1 MTDATE
7 ADSPSPSTPSP
18 RRTGRGRRSVWRVL
32 GLTFGVVLIVILIL
46 LALLYLNRRAA
57 TRQVLIGWL
66 ERQGVEA
73 DMKVERVELDGLTA
87 SIRIGDPA
95 DPDVLV
101 ERVEVD
107 YAIGAPWSKTGL
119 SVTPSRIRLLRPVVR
134 ASFKDGKL
142 SLGSLDPVIEQFTSQ
157 PPRPDSR
164 GPLVLVESGR
174 LRLDTD
180 YGPVAV
186 LADARVD
193 DGKLMQLNARLPE
206 TSLRSGD
213 MSANGLK
220 AAVQLTTT
228 GDRVALRASASAD
241 AASMTGLN
249 GRGATIT
256 LTGDF
261 PYPDMKTRRGD
272 GRAQLNAVLAAE
284 QLGSDQTEVRDLTT
298 RLDFDG
304 QVSGWIE
311 AFRIEGGLQGRTG
324 ASRINTPDASATGA
338 QVSVS
343 EGRVVLARDAQNF
356 NWRFDGPAVLTA
368 ARAAGAGLDG
378 RDVRVESRALTIGG
392 RGGAVEAQGPLA
404 LNAASL
410 TWDEMTLRGV
420 SAAANLDVVADQGLR
435 VLVNGGLRSSSAA
448 WPLFGPSAPDDIVEL
463 AGMKRALGDF
473 ALEVPSFSVAV
484 SSSSSRVVLNRAA
497 VIRPRNGGVLT
508 LTPAQ
513 TPIFS
518 ARDGAAGGGALSLTA
533 TRGEGL
539 PEAAF
544 AIPAWRL
551 TPSGFT
557 ATLDGRAGLDF
568 DLARG
573 IEVETRGELASSNGR
588 LTYVAADCSALTIE
602 RLEMDDSD
610 VTDIAGQICP
620 TNKPLVTVMDSG
632 WRAEGGVTGLHASA
646 PFLAM
651 GFTDVVGG
659 FTATGGPAGV
669 GLEATVTSASV
680 VDTTAPTR
688 FNPLTATGG
697 ARLADENWS
706 GAFDLARQGHAVGR
720 MTLAHD
726 GRTGSGGLNIDAPSI
741 AFTQAGLQ
749 PDDLSPLVA
758 DFIQSPV
765 EGSVGFE
772 GRIDWLKD
780 AEGTSSGR
788 LTIPGLDFT
797 SPAGPVKGL
806 HGVVELTSLVPLV
819 TAPNQRLTVDRLE
832 SVAPIT
838 DIALTFGLDK
848 SAFLVDGGE
857 LNIAGGVV
865 RVEPFT
871 VPLDLAQGFSGVII
885 LERVQLGEVVANSGF
900 ADKVSMD
907 AVVSGRLP
915 YTYDPVRGIRVSG
928 GTLEAVQPGK
938 LSISREVLTGVETGE
953 VGEGVPPNTVQDL
966 AYQAMEHL
974 AFDILSAQVNSLDEG
989 RVGVIFRIKGHHE
1002 PPQHQELRV
1011 TVPDLVSREF
1021 LNHPIPLP
1029 SGTGID
1035 LTLDTTLNANQL
1047 VGDLL
1052 QINRSRNGEV
1062 VAPSEPEPEPLAP
1075 PPVAPSVAPS
1085 GPDVP
1090 AAP

>member
-1 MTDATE
+1 MTEATE
-7 ADSPSPSTPSP
+7 ADSQPPSTPSP
-18 RRTGRGRRSVWRVL
+18 RRTGRGRRSVWRTL
-32 GLTFGVVLIVILIL
+32 GLILGVVLIIILIL

-73 DMKVERVELDGLTA
+73 DMKIERVELDGVVA

-95 DPDVLV
+95 NPDVVV

-119 SVTPSRIRLLRPVVR
+119 GVTPSRIRLLRPVVR
-134 ASFKDGKL
+134 ASFRDGTL
-142 SLGSLDPVIEQFTSQ
+142 SLGSLDPVIEQFTGQ

-164 GPLVLVESGR
+164 GPLVLVEGGR

-206 TSLRSGD
+206 TNLRSGD
-213 MSANGLK
+213 ISADGLK

-249 GRGATIT
+249 GRGAAVT
-256 LTGDF
+256 LTGDL

-272 GRAQLNAVLAAE
+272 GRAQLSAVLAAE
-284 QLGSDQTEVRDLTT
+284 RLQSGQSGGRDLTA

-311 AFRIEGGLQGRTG
+311 AFRIEGALQGRTG
-324 ASRINTPDASATGA
+324 ASRITATDASAAATQLVGA
-338 QVSVS
+338 QVTTS
-343 EGRVVLARDAQNF
+343 EGRVVLARDAQDF
-356 NWRFDGPAVLTA
+356 TWRFDGPVALTA

-378 RDVRVESRALTIGG
+378 RGVRVESRDLTVGG
-392 RGGAVEAQGPLA
+392 RGAAVEAEGALA

-410 TWDEMTLRGV
+410 AWDEMTLRGV
-420 SAAANLDVVADQGLR
+420 SGTANLDIVADQGLR
-435 VLVNGGLRSSSAA
+435 VLVNGGLRSNSVS
-448 WPLFGPSAPDDIVEL
+448 WPLFGPAASDDIVEL

-473 ALEVPSFSVAV
+473 SLEVPSFTAAV

-497 VIRPRNGGVLT
+497 VVSPRNGGVLT

-518 ARDGAAGGGALSLTA
+518 ARGGQAGGGALSLTA

-539 PEAAF
+539 PEAVF

-573 IEVETRGELASSNGR
+573 IEVQTRGELASSNGR
-588 LTYVAADCSALTIE
+588 LTYVAAGCSALTVE

-620 TNKPLVTVMDSG
+620 TSKPLVTVVDGG
-632 WRAEGGVTGLHASA
+632 WRAEGGISGLQAA
-646 PFLAM
+646 TPFLAM

-669 GLEATVTSASV
+669 GLEATVASASV
-680 VDTTAPTR
+680 VDTTTPTR
-688 FNPLTATGG
+688 FHPLTAAGS

-726 GRTGSGGLNIDAPSI
+726 GRTGSGGLDIDAPSI

-758 DFIQSPV
+758 DFVQSPV

-819 TAPNQRLTVDRLE
+819 TAPNQRLTVARLE

-915 YTYDPVRGIRVSG
+915 YTYDPVRGVRVSG

-989 RVGVIFRIKGHHE
+989 RVGIIFRIKGQHQ

-1062 VAPSEPEPEPLAP
+1062 VAPPEPEPEPVSP
-1075 PPVAPSVAPS
+1075 PA
-1085 GPDVP
+1085 PDV
-1090 AAP
+1090 AATP

>member
-1 MTDATE
+1 MTETVE
-7 ADSPSPSTPSP
+7 AESPPPPS
-18 RRTGRGRRSVWRVL
+18 RRTGRGRRSLGRSL
-32 GLTFGVVLIVILIL
+32 GLILGVVLVVVLML

-57 TRQVLIGWL
+57 ARQVLIGWL

-73 DMKVERVELDGLTA
+73 DMKVERVEVDGLTA

-95 DPDVLV
+95 NPDVVV
-101 ERVEVD
+101 EQVEVD
-107 YAIGAPWSKTGL
+107 YAIGAPWSKGGL
-119 SVTPSRIRLLRPVVR
+119 GVTPSRIRLLRPVVR
-134 ASFKDGKL
+134 ASFRDGKL
-142 SLGSLDPVIEQFTSQ
+142 SLGSLDPLIEQFTGQ

-164 GPLVLVESGR
+164 GPLVLVEGGR

-206 TSLRSGD
+206 ANLRSGD
-213 MSANGLK
+213 ISANGLR
-220 AAVQLTTT
+220 AAMQLTTT

-249 GRGATIT
+249 GGGAAIT
-256 LTGDF
+256 LTGDL
-261 PYPDMKTRRGD
+261 PYPDMKARRGD
-272 GRAQLNAVLAAE
+272 GRVQFNAVLAAE
-284 QLGSDQTEVRDLTT
+284 QLQSGQSEGRDLAA
-298 RLDFDG
+298 RLDFNG
-304 QVSGWIE
+304 QVAGWIE
-311 AFRIEGGLQGRTG
+311 TFRIEGALRGRTG
-324 ASRINTPDASATGA
+324 ASRIAVGDASATAA
-338 QVSVS
+338 QVTTS
-343 EGRVVLARDAQNF
+343 EGRVVLTRDAQDF
-356 NWRFDGPAVLTA
+356 SWRFDGPVALTA

-378 RDVRVESRALTIGG
+378 RDVRVESRALTVGG
-392 RGGAVEAQGPLA
+392 RGSAVEAQGPLA
-404 LNAASL
+404 LNAAVL
-410 TWDEMTLRGV
+410 GWDEMTLRGV
-420 SAAANLDVVADQGLR
+420 NGAANLDMISDQGFRL
-435 VLVNGGLRSSSAA
+435 LANGGLRSSAA
-448 WPLFGPSAPDDIVEL
+448 SWPLFGPAASDDVAEL
-463 AGMKRALGDF
+463 AEMKRALGDF
-473 ALEVPSFSVAV
+473 SLEAPSLTVAV

-497 VIRPRNGGVLT
+497 VIRPRYGGVLT

-518 ARDGAAGGGALSLTA
+518 ARDGQAGGGALSLTA

-573 IEVETRGELASSNGR
+573 IEVQTRGELASSNGR
-588 LTYVAADCSALTIE
+588 LTYVAADCSALTVE

-620 TNKPLVTVMDSG
+620 TNKPLVTVMDGG

-669 GLEATVTSASV
+669 GLEATVASAAV

-688 FNPLTATGG
+688 FHPLTASGA

-726 GRTGSGGLNIDAPSI
+726 GRTGSGGLDIDAPSI

-832 SVAPIT
+832 SVAAIT

-915 YTYDPVRGIRVSG
+915 YTYDPVRGVRVSG

-989 RVGVIFRIKGHHE
+989 RVGVIFRIKGQHQ

-1062 VAPSEPEPEPLAP
+1062 VAPSEPEPEP
-1075 PPVAPSVAPS
+1075 VAQPA
-1085 GPDVP
+1085 PDVP
-1090 AAP
+1090 ATP